1 MTIKTFSTRRR
12 RKRAPIAK
20 PHRPAYLDGM
30 PVSQGIKAGK
40 PTGMKG
46 HGPGSKNSR
55 VKRLSIAGH
64 VLDEQWAGALRKLP
78 ETRQAVPDRRE
89 YPIARFLVVPRAPE
103 RSTTDEPN
111 PANRRDCVIINRHGQ
126 PKGDEVTHTV
136 WESLWLGHRP
146 GKRINLRKQAEALK
160 MARRKPTQ
168 LIAIPYNLPN
178 AEQLQQLVSGV
189 ILY

>member
-1 MTIKTFSTRRR
+1 MSIKTFSTRRR
-12 RKRAPIAK
+12 KRAPIAD

-40 PTGMKG
+40 PIGMKG
-46 HGPGSKNSR
+46 HGPGSKNGK
-55 VKRLSIAGH
+55 VKRLTIAGH
-64 VLDEQWAGALRKLP
+64 VLSEDWAGALRKLP
-78 ETRQAVPDRRE
+78 QTRQAVPDRRE
-89 YPIARFLVVPRAPE
+89 YPVARFLVVPRAPE
-103 RSTTDEPN
+103 RSVTNERDPGE
-111 PANRRDCVIINRHGQ
+111 RRPCVIVNRHGQ
-126 PKGDEVTHTV
+126 PKGDVVTHTV
-136 WESLWLGHRP
+136 WEALWLGHRP

-178 AEQLQQLVSGV
+178 AEQLRQLVSGV